1 MRPRRR
7 LLLFPLYHTA
17 AGPQNHFSGS
27 PGLPARRTALWADTQ
42 QTPREIS
49 AAFKANRAAL
59 KISPRKTAETHEAT
73 ASPVR
78 KPPGGDAGAARPS
91 PTPRAFPIAPKKQH
105 APGPGARC
113 FAGGYERSAWRRD
126 KRIAGGRRR
135 HRPQPNGLHFRPAPV
150 GKRLHPAAG
159 WGEVPMPSHRAGGA
173 RQRREAPCS
182 SEKDRGQ
189 SAPAARTARV
199 CVPFVAPG
207 AAPRPLRGCGH
218 HQEAALVGVVA
229 AGGEGEQLVSI
240 GRSNAGIIERS

>member
-135 HRPQPNGLHFRPAPV
+135 HRPQPNGLHFRP
-150 GKRLHPAAG
+150 
-159 WGEVPMPSHRAGGA
+159 RAGGPNACTLPQGGA
-173 RQRREAPCS
+173 RSPCRLTARAG
-182 SEKDRGQ
+182 RG
-189 SAPAARTARV
+189 SGGRPPAAQRKIAGSPRLLHGL
-199 CVPFVAPG
+199 PG
-207 AAPRPLRGCGH
+207 SVSPSLPQVPRP
-218 HQEAALVGVVA
+218 AL
-229 AGGEGEQLVSI
+229 
-240 GRSNAGIIERS
+240 

>member
-113 FAGGYERSAWRRD
+113 FARGYERSAWRRD

-135 HRPQPNGLHFRPAPV
+135 HRPQPNGLHFRP
-150 GKRLHPAAG
+150 
-159 WGEVPMPSHRAGGA
+159 RAGG
-173 RQRREAPCS
+173 QTLAPCRRVG
-182 SEKDRGQ
+182 RGPHAV
-189 SAPAARTARV
+189 SPRGR
-199 CVPFVAPG
+199 G
-207 AAPRPLRGCGH
+207 AA
-218 HQEAALVGVVA
+218 A
-229 AGGEGEQLVSI
+229 AGGPLQL
-240 GRSNAGIIERS
+240 RERSRAVRACCTDCPGLCPLRCPRCRAPPSKRLRPPPGNGPLRRGSCRWRG